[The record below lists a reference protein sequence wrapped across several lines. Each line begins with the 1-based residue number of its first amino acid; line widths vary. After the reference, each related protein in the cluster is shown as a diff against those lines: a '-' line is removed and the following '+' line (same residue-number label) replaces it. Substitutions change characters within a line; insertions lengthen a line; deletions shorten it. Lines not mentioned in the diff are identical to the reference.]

1 MSKIKAV
8 LDQETWVEIDVPD
21 EFQSIIN
28 LLFTSD
34 NLASENLNEIEDDIS
49 TSYNGV
55 VTNNDVL
62 PMADSSESTAEQQIM
77 RSNSIEASLNNE
89 TSDRSK
95 SPVDSTEPNK
105 AHGRISSAHS
115 NNTEKDHKKSTSQAL
130 YYKGVGYH
138 MVNWLVNW
146 IQLLFFSQ
154 VVAPLF
160 LLFSFFSVLSV
171 CLCGYGWN
179 I

>member
-34 NLASENLNEIEDDIS
+34 HLTSEHDTEDDIS

-62 PMADSSESTAEQQIM
+62 PIADSAESSAEQQIT
-77 RSNSIEASLNNE
+77 RANSIEASMNSE

-95 SPVDSTEPNK
+95 SPVDSTESNK

-115 NNTEKDHKKSTSQAL
+115 NNTEKDHKKSASQAL

-138 MVNWLVNW
+138 MVNW
-146 IQLLFFSQ
+146 
-154 VVAPLF
+154 
-160 LLFSFFSVLSV
+160 
-171 CLCGYGWN
+171 
-179 I
+179 